1 MRVVTQWWETKKVKV
16 CGERFWRVGMDE
28 RVCMKRLLSREEVLL
43 LRVVEDGASEMEE
56 YMIESS
62 HACCF
67 CLGSEIVE

>member
-1 MRVVTQWWETKKVKV
+1 MKV

-43 LRVVEDGASEMEE
+43 SRVVEDGASEMKE